1 MVPGGG
7 PGCLSAVLDG
17 DGPKSARFR
26 QGARTGGRHPEPHP
40 LQGGQRRRVPGPH
53 RDPGVSEGPAGAD
66 AERAGFE
73 SAAQYAG
80 ALLFSLSLGI
90 TLVAYPLFVVG
101 LGRSKTEA
109 GLLVGMSAGMQVLTR
124 WQLGSVMRAVSNA
137 DVVTGAAL
145 LMGLAV
151 GVLVLWSGLAA
162 LVVSAVVQGVARAC
176 FWTGNQVQIVRSA
189 RSTPRAIAT
198 LNSVATVGMLVGP
211 AVGGAL
217 AQSSFR
223 AAFAA
228 AAAVAILGVAP
239 TLMLSRPAP
248 FARVGG
254 HGYLELMRNRG
265 VRVGFW
271 ASVAVGAWRGLLG
284 SYVPIGLD
292 AAGTSETVIG
302 LIVAV
307 ANGAAA
313 VGGYMAVSAEG
324 PRVAAGVA
332 RWGAVTAVATAVVGF
347 ELHAALLTTAL
358 VVGGLATGLV
368 QVLAITAVS
377 QAVRPELQGDAVT
390 IAGVAR
396 GLTLSG
402 APFGVAALLA
412 LGLGPAV
419 LIVTAVLIGPTAVFG
434 GHRARSASS

>member
-1 MVPGGG
+1 M
-7 PGCLSAVLDG
+7 
-17 DGPKSARFR
+17 
-26 QGARTGGRHPEPHP
+26 
-40 LQGGQRRRVPGPH
+40 
-53 RDPGVSEGPAGAD
+53 SEGTADGAGA
-66 AERAGFE
+66 E
-73 SAAQYAG
+73 SAGSDPPQLRRESVAQYAG
-80 ALLFSLSLGI
+80 AVLFSLSLGI

-101 LGRSKTEA
+101 LGRTKTEA
-109 GLLVGMSAGMQVLTR
+109 GLLLAMSAGMQVLTR
-124 WQLGSVMRAVSNA
+124 WQLGSLMRVVSNA
-137 DVVTGAAL
+137 DVVTAAAL

-151 GVLVLWSGLAA
+151 GLLVLSSGLAA
-162 LVVSAVVQGVARAC
+162 LVVSAAVQGVSRAC
-176 FWTGNQVQIVRSA
+176 FWTGNQVQIVRSD
-189 RSTPRAIAT
+189 RPTPRAIAT
-198 LNSVATVGMLVGP
+198 LNSVATVGMLIGP
-211 AVGGAL
+211 AVGGVI

-223 AAFAA
+223 AAFAVA
-228 AAAVAILGVAP
+228 AAIAILGIAP
-239 TLMLSRPAP
+239 TLALSRSSP

-254 HGYLELMRNRG
+254 HGYLQLLRHHG
-265 VRVGFW
+265 VQVGVW
-271 ASVAVGAWRGLLG
+271 ASAAVGAWRGLLG

-302 LIVAV
+302 LIVAL

-332 RWGAVTAVATAVVGF
+332 RWGVVTAIATAIVGF
-347 ELHAALLTTAL
+347 ELHASVVSAAL
-358 VVGGLATGLV
+358 VVGGFATGLV

-402 APFGVAALLA
+402 APFGVAALLV

-419 LIVTAVLIGPTAVFG
+419 LVVTAVLIGPAAVFSG
-434 GHRARSASS
+434 RRSRRDSN

>member
-1 MVPGGG
+1 MSGVGRGSGGG
-7 PGCLSAVLDG
+7 SGSGVGRGSGGGSGSG
-17 DGPKSARFR
+17 DADDPTARR
-26 QGARTGGRHPEPHP
+26 EA
-40 LQGGQRRRVPGPH
+40 
-53 RDPGVSEGPAGAD
+53 
-66 AERAGFE
+66 
-73 SAAQYAG
+73 AAQYAG
-80 ALLFSLSLGI
+80 ALLFSLSLGV

-109 GLLVGMSAGMQVLTR
+109 GLLLGMSAAVQVLTR

-151 GVLVLWSGLAA
+151 GLLVLSSSLVA
-162 LVVSAVVQGVARAC
+162 LTVSAAVQGVARAC
-176 FWTGNQVQIVRSA
+176 FWTGNQVQIVRSP
-189 RSTPRAIAT
+189 RPTPRAIAT
-198 LNSVATVGMLVGP
+198 LNSVATVGMLIGP
-211 AVGGAL
+211 ALGGAI
-217 AQSSFR
+217 AQSSYR
-223 AAFAA
+223 AAFGAA
-228 AAAVAILGVAP
+228 AAIAILGAVP
-239 TLMLSRPAP
+239 TFMLSRPAP

-254 HGYLELMRNRG
+254 HSYVELLRNRG

-292 AAGTSETVIG
+292 AAGSSETVIG

-347 ELHAALLTTAL
+347 ELHAAALTAAL

-390 IAGVAR
+390 VAGVAR

-402 APFGVAALLA
+402 APFGVAALLV

-419 LIVTAVLIGPTAVFG
+419 LIVTAVLIGPAAVFG
-434 GHRARSASS
+434 GPRFWSDPS